1 MVLWT
6 SDKYIT
12 SIKNLP
18 LVKNRHLSMEVMLK
32 PTIRTNIHICVP
44 VFLVCPILGLI
55 WVLSSYISSATGSIL
70 VYTQYDLWVSD
81 KYLAGIKHFSLS
93 RKHTHNP
100 LALKNKLPLQETTM

>member
-1 MVLWT
+1 
-6 SDKYIT
+6 
-12 SIKNLP
+12 
-18 LVKNRHLSMEVMLK
+18 MEVMLK

-81 KYLAGIKHFSLS
+81 KYLAGIKNFSLS
-93 RKHTHNP
+93 RKHTHSQP
-100 LALKNKLPLQETTM
+100 TGAKNKLPLQETTI